1 MTAREVG
8 GYFELELPDYGGFLH
23 DDGVLLNSGR
33 NALEYVLMA
42 LGDVKCIY
50 VPYYTCDVVLEPI
63 QKHNIPC
70 SFYHINK
77 KLELDNFPSLN
88 NGEYLIYTNYFGIK
102 DRYVRRLADLYG
114 IQLIVDNAQAWF
126 AEPIKGLGA
135 IYSPR
140 KYVGLPDG
148 GVAYCKKPIDESFF
162 DQDVSFERCSHLLKR
177 IDLGPSEGYADFK
190 ENSKQ
195 LVGQPI
201 KRMSMLTKKML
212 SSIANEMVY
221 DKRRKNF
228 EFLHSCLKNTNR
240 FEMPSMDSFAC
251 PMVYPYLTD
260 DLSLRQRLI
269 DNNVFVA
276 TYWPNVREWAP
287 EGALERKLMDRLIP
301 IPCDQ
306 RYGEKEM
313 SNIVSLVLGTK

>member
-1 MTAREVG
+1 MRDAIG
-8 GYFELELPDYGGFLH
+8 GYFELELPDHGVFLH

-33 NALEYVLMA
+33 NALEFVLMA

-63 QKHNIPC
+63 QKLNIPY
-70 SFYHINK
+70 SFYHINHY
-77 KLELDNFPSLN
+77 LELDDFPSLK
-88 NGEYLIYTNYFGIK
+88 NGEYLMYTNYFGIK
-102 DRYVRRLADLYG
+102 DKYISKLADLYG
-114 IQLIVDNAQAWF
+114 LRLIIDNAQAWF
-126 AEPIKGLGA
+126 AEPIKGLNT

-148 GVAYCKKPIDESFF
+148 GVAYCTKCLDESSF

-177 IDLGPSEGYADFK
+177 IDLGPSKGYSDFK
-190 ENSKQ
+190 ENSNQ

-201 KRMSMLTKKML
+201 KWMSILTKKML
-212 SSIANEMVY
+212 SSIANEVVL

-228 EFLHSCLKNTNR
+228 EFLHSRLKNANR

-269 DNNVFVA
+269 NNMVFVA
-276 TYWPNVREWAP
+276 TYWPNVKEWAP
-287 EGALERKLMDRLIP
+287 KGALERKLMDRLIP